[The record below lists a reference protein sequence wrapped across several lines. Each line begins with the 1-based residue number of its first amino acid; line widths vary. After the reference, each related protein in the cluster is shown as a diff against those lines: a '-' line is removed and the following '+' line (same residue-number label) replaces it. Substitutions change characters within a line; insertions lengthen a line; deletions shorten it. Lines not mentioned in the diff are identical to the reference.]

1 MTTIFLTGFPGFLGS
16 ALVERLLQ
24 RYPADVTVT
33 CLVQSKYRPDAEA
46 RARAILSGRPGEAGR
61 IRLVDGD
68 ITVPDLG
75 LGEGYAALQ
84 EETAEIFHLAAVYD
98 LAVARDLAMRV
109 NVDGTHNVLSFA
121 RRCPRL
127 QRFQYVSTCYVSGRH
142 PGVFR
147 EEDLSVSQSFNNWY
161 EETKYL
167 AEVEVQAAR
176 GEGMPVTI
184 YRPSIVTGDS
194 RTGETQKYD
203 GPYYFIRWILRQPE
217 QIAFLP
223 MVPNPERT
231 RVNVV
236 PRDYVIDAIA
246 YLSGLERSAG
256 KVYHLCDPNPLTVA
270 EMTALLGRATGRRLV
285 RVPLP
290 KSVAKSSLEY
300 LPGLEAFMGIEP
312 ESVEYFVLPTRYS
325 CENALADLEGSGI
338 SCPPFADYVDNL
350 IAFVRKHPEI
360 PSAAMV

>member
-16 ALVERLLQ
+16 ALAEQLLR
-24 RYPADVTVT
+24 RYPAEVTLT
-33 CLVQSKYRPDAEA
+33 CLIQRKFRAEA
-46 RARAILSGRPGEAGR
+46 ETRAARILAGRPGEAGR
-61 IRLVDGD
+61 IRLIDGD

-75 LGEGYAALQ
+75 LGEEYAALQ
-84 EETAEIFHLAAVYD
+84 AETLEIFHLAAVYD
-98 LAVARDLAMRV
+98 LGVARDLAMRV

-121 RRCPRL
+121 RGCPRL
-127 QRFQYVSTCYVSGRH
+127 KRFQYVSTCYVSGRH

-167 AEVEVQAAR
+167 AEVEVQRAR
-176 GEGMPVTI
+176 DEGMPATI

-217 QIAFLP
+217 QVAFLP
-223 MVPNPERT
+223 MVPRPDQT
-231 RVNVV
+231 YVNVV
-236 PRDYVIDAIA
+236 PRDYVVDAIA
-246 YLSGLERSAG
+246 YLSASERSAG
-256 KVYHLCDPNPLTVA
+256 KVYHLCDPTPLTVA
-270 EMTALLGRATGRRLV
+270 EMAELIGRAARRRLV

-290 KSVAKSSLEY
+290 KTVAKSSLAY
-300 LPGLEAFMGIEP
+300 VPGLEAFMGIEP
-312 ESVEYFVLPTRYS
+312 ESVEYFALPTRYS
-325 CENALADLEGSGI
+325 CENTLADLAGSGI
-338 SCPPFADYVDNL
+338 SCPSFADYVHNL
-350 IAFVRKHPEI
+350 VAFVRKHPEI